1 MRYETDDLHEV
12 AYLVAE
18 GCELVDA
25 IEGQRGKVIF
35 TVDGENIPELSSNY
49 YRGFASTNVTAL
61 FRCVNEVKSAMFSV
75 MRAREIEKNRIQ
87 RRLNHARGNE
97 TLKSA

>member
-18 GCELVDA
+18 GCQLIDA
-25 IEGQRGKVIF
+25 TEEKRGKVIF

-61 FRCVNEVKSAMFSV
+61 FRCVNEVKNAMFGV
-75 MRAREIEKNRIQ
+75 MRAREIQEMRIQ
-87 RRLNHARGNE
+87 RRLNHAERNH
-97 TLKSA
+97 KVVF